1 MKPALSTS
9 SVKGE
14 RILDELGV
22 RAALAEGDTLVLR
35 GAEYELRKQPTVRV
49 QLAFLLDDERRISV
63 GYARSEDGD
72 WEVVEYEPFS
82 MRALG
87 YYQRRLKRI
96 GDRIDPEEREPTW

>member
-1 MKPALSTS
+1 MAS

-14 RILDELGV
+14 RMLDELGV
-22 RAALAEGDTLVLR
+22 RRALAEGDTLVLR
-35 GAEYELRKQPTVRV
+35 GAVYELRKQPAVRV

-63 GYARSEDGD
+63 GYARREEDDD
-72 WEVVEYEPFS
+72 WEVVEHEPFS

-96 GDRIDPEEREPTW
+96 GDRIDPEEREIW